1 MQPHRARVSPAGRNA
16 HIGALDLWCCGDERT
31 MLPVLSWTIS
41 ARATLNLRMASKVS
55 QSVLLITPGGLSM
68 SLNSV
73 VPRPVRRTAWNP
85 FRHSCL
91 QLGLSSRCPSLTS
104 RRPPHALRPLPIEP
118 GALSCT
124 AGSLF
129 STYKLLGWP
138 LVRSLASCT
147 PRRTGS
153 RATST
158 STSIASFRSIGCSAV
173 FGSEL
178 GPLAQI
184 DTIPYVAFGVVYLS

>member
-1 MQPHRARVSPAGRNA
+1 MKSAASLGPCLAGGPKCTHRRPRLVLSRRA
-16 HIGALDLWCCGDERT
+16 RT
-31 MLPVLSWTIS
+31 MLPVLSCTIS

-91 QLGLSSRCPSLTS
+91 QLGLSSRCPCLTS
-104 RRPPHALRPLPIEP
+104 RRTPHALRPLPIEP

-129 STYKLLGWP
+129 HSYKLLGWP

-158 STSIASFRSIGCSAV
+158 SISSFRSIGCSAV
-173 FGSEL
+173 LGSEL
-178 GPLAQI
+178 GPPAQI
-184 DTIPYVAFGVVYLS
+184 DTILYVAFGVVYLS